1 MSPAWR
7 FVIDLLF
14 IESILKNKYK
24 KNCQSVYAGRNIE
37 WLQTGRRRVVI
48 RQRFG
53 IRRAVLFIMTEAQV
67 RHILGKMF
75 VLREDKKEGDDDAKC
90 FRQEYMDENAPEYP
104 IQQAVSNAMGD
115 SELSFDFSYIIGE
128 KAADILAEVDWDD
141 DDAITEAID
150 SAIPVYTNELMQI
163 YVADN
168 WAVDE
173 AVNEFGNDED
183 SSKNAMMA
191 WYSQIRQMVEK
202 IKNNLAEIIEYN
214 GDGEENDE

>member
-1 MSPAWR
+1 M
-7 FVIDLLF
+7 
-14 IESILKNKYK
+14 NN

-53 IRRAVLFIMTEAQV
+53 IRRAVLVNMNQKQV
-67 RHILGKMF
+67 RDILRKMF
-75 VLREDKKEGDDDAKC
+75 VLRDGKTENDDDSKC
-90 FRQEYMDENAPEYP
+90 FRQEYMQKTASEYP
-104 IQQAVSNAMGD
+104 IQEAVSDAMHN
-115 SELSFDFSYIIGE
+115 SRLSFDFSYIIGE

-183 SSKNAMMA
+183 SSKNAIMA